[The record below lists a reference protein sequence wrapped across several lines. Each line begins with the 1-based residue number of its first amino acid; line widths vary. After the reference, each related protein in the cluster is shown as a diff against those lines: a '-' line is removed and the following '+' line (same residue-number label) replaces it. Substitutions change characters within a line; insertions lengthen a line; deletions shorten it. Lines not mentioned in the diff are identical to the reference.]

1 MRSQR
6 ISVVSVHPL
15 TEWTI
20 LPFPSQPKL
29 VLIYRPRRDGGLS
42 WPGSWLHI
50 EINVRHRELNPVT
63 FTHLCYC
70 RRHYTSYKSPYTAS
84 VIQPSIV
91 STFLRPVYRAPD
103 LFTSASEDAYFGKT
117 SGNCW
122 RVCCVHLVWIRSQS
136 CLLSSGLRED
146 CYSRS
151 HPSTVFCAAS
161 IMHEPLTQW
170 GGNVLRR
177 SMRTM
182 QLTTIT

>member
-103 LFTSASEDAYFGKT
+103 LFTSASEDAYFGKKHLGT
-117 SGNCW
+117 VDVFV
-122 RVCCVHLVWIRSQS
+122 VCTWYEYGPRAVYCPAAYVRIVIREAILRPYFVQP
-136 CLLSSGLRED
+136 LL
-146 CYSRS
+146 CMS
-151 HPSTVFCAAS
+151 H
-161 IMHEPLTQW
+161 
-170 GGNVLRR
+170 
-177 SMRTM
+177 
-182 QLTTIT
+182 